1 MLSELSK
8 AAANAIA
15 KSGGQLVFPFTADM
29 ANDLAAGSRFN
40 TPNKI
45 VAVTTSVPDVM
56 AETARNAI
64 IARLHELRD
73 EAFGEIRTHPLF
85 DRTLANAQ
93 VDDLIEFYWAS
104 VQFND
109 NEGYAKARRM
119 AESVLSARKAT
130 REFRQSVGDKK
141 PKSSLDGA
149 RESVIDEKAY
159 PAPRDSAADK
169 QRKAKVLFD
178 RFKARP
184 AERLS
189 GVDLLKRLGD
199 SKSGE
204 QSFPSTSGVAA
215 LPFLQ
220 YVDNNQKAGDRV
232 RLFGEIA
239 QFLANHDVIVDE
251 PDGALVFSSR
261 LAELIPD
268 ADKLKDVVNGIEK
281 ILTTYAGKVR
291 PLPYYALLIA
301 DGDNMGAAIDHQ
313 ATFPDAQK
321 RHSELSLV
329 LSRFAAQVDDIV
341 ESHQGALV
349 YSGGDDIMAYLPL
362 HTVLGCAHEL
372 ATRFADALSSF
383 TANDGVAPT
392 LSTGIAI
399 VHHLEPLSDA
409 LDLARQAEKAAK
421 GIDGKHA
428 LAITASK
435 RSGADRTISGKREV
449 LKTRLDQMIQW
460 RRSGAISAGAAYE
473 LQELERVL
481 GPSEL
486 PKEALAEEALRII
499 NRKRET
505 GGDRQIDTQVRDA
518 FEKWIKIDKI
528 KLQDLTLELIVAS
541 MFADA
546 IDMAEGNL

>member
-1 MLSELSK
+1 
-8 AAANAIA
+8 
-15 KSGGQLVFPFTADM
+15 M
-29 ANDLAAGSRFN
+29 AL
-40 TPNKI
+40 
-45 VAVTTSVPDVM
+45 
-56 AETARNAI
+56 E
-64 IARLHELRD
+64 
-73 EAFGEIRTHPLF
+73 
-85 DRTLANAQ
+85 
-93 VDDLIEFYWAS
+93 
-104 VQFND
+104 
-109 NEGYAKARRM
+109 
-119 AESVLSARKAT
+119 
-130 REFRQSVGDKK
+130 
-141 PKSSLDGA
+141 
-149 RESVIDEKAY
+149 ESVIDEKAY